1 MLLHCIFR
9 PLLFL
14 MRIQQTSW
22 IIHLPFCV
30 MRAFLVGRE
39 VPLAAFKIFLSI
51 LAFIILVMAVS
62 KRIFLCVTLSWDLL
76 NFLQVYAFCHVESFV
91 GCHSCL
97 QIFFIS
103 FAFSLLIGIQLHTCY
118 TSCPS
123 SAWGSVHFLK
133 YIFLC
138 KYWQISMYISK
149 FHVAYSLQIAISPF
163 SEVFLISDI
172 IIFKSKMCK
181 YIFYIVSIS
190 LLSLSFHSLEVHS
203 P

>member
-1 MLLHCIFR
+1 MYLQAFVVSNENPTDIVNHSSSLLCNASFFGGEGGASGR
-9 PLLFL
+9 FQDFSLL
-14 MRIQQTSW
+14 
-22 IIHLPFCV
+22 
-30 MRAFLVGRE
+30 
-39 VPLAAFKIFLSI
+39 I

-97 QIFFIS
+97 QIFFLS

-138 KYWQISMYISK
+138 KYWQISMYIS
-149 FHVAYSLQIAISPF
+149 
-163 SEVFLISDI
+163 
-172 IIFKSKMCK
+172 
-181 YIFYIVSIS
+181 
-190 LLSLSFHSLEVHS
+190 LSFT
-203 P
+203 